1 MGLFLPDFIDLKIS
15 FVLYFKHKRG
25 STSQKIVYAV
35 LKGGSE
41 DWCQCANC
49 HRSRRR
55 PVEKVGMRVET
66 FLWQLPNAVVF
77 VIYANKVCSNVGTED
92 PGPSARVL

>member
-1 MGLFLPDFIDLKIS
+1 M
-15 FVLYFKHKRG
+15 LYFKHKG
-25 STSQKIVYAV
+25 ESTSQKIVYAV
-35 LKGGSE
+35 LKVWSE

-49 HRSRRR
+49 HWSRRR

-77 VIYANKVCSNVGTED
+77 VIYANKVCSNMDTED
-92 PGPSARVL
+92 LVLQLEYFEKYR